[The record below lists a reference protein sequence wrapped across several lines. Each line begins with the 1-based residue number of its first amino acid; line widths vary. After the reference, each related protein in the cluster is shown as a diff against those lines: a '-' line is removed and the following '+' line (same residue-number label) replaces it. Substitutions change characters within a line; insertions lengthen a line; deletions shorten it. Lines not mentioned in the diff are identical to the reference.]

1 MWMRVGA
8 FAVASAYVITNF
20 AWQIIHLEA
29 SDADL
34 VSTAAGHMAGYI
46 VASAFLPTTKFKNGR
61 RVMQALLLGITYV
74 GLAGAWKDWND
85 HTYTAYNRFLR
96 TVPQTITGLAALAAF
111 VSGHRFTCDWWELL
125 RAASAMGASVMVV
138 VAAAAA
144 HGNAH
149 GAEPQLCF
157 HPGCHSPTLFAIWG
171 AVWLAI
177 SAVLTPNVRVFISDH
192 TGLGMRVVGLEFL
205 NPTHSPTEGPPPLS
219 PELSPSPEYWDWYT
233 TRRRVKPDD
242 GTDVDG
248 SSVVTTAS
256 STARSTLQS
265 ALALAMSPNDALS
278 AAMIGL
284 RHEGA
289 HLMFLFLLAS
299 VVVASYHS
307 SSLGF
312 AFSFQLLGFVVAAW
326 TAFTGVCVAA
336 PFDRP
341 AMTAIVAATGVM
353 SCAAGISAARIHHPL
368 RALPTII
375 SGVAYTIAAALAAAG
390 WTSAWGGMRVAGVLT
405 GIVTCTVALAHVGT
419 EATFH
424 ASGVASWTPL
434 EFFVIGAAWA
444 AINYTCGLSSRVAL
458 HALFH
463 RDAHEVRRATL
474 APAAPPCTACRTSF
488 TS

>member
-1 MWMRVGA
+1 M
-8 FAVASAYVITNF
+8 
-20 AWQIIHLEA
+20 
-29 SDADL
+29 
-34 VSTAAGHMAGYI
+34 I
-46 VASAFLPTTKFKNGR
+46 VASVPASDVKFKNGR

-125 RAASAMGASVMVV
+125 RAASAVGASVMVV

-177 SAVLTPNVRVFISDH
+177 SALLTPNVRVFISDH

-242 GTDVDG
+242 GTDVDA

-265 ALALAMSPNDALS
+265 ALALAMSPNDAL
-278 AAMIGL
+278 
-284 RHEGA
+284 
-289 HLMFLFLLAS
+289 
-299 VVVASYHS
+299 VA
-307 SSLGF
+307 
-312 AFSFQLLGFVVAAW
+312 
-326 TAFTGVCVAA
+326 
-336 PFDRP
+336 
-341 AMTAIVAATGVM
+341 
-353 SCAAGISAARIHHPL
+353 
-368 RALPTII
+368 
-375 SGVAYTIAAALAAAG
+375 
-390 WTSAWGGMRVAGVLT
+390 
-405 GIVTCTVALAHVGT
+405 
-419 EATFH
+419 
-424 ASGVASWTPL
+424 
-434 EFFVIGAAWA
+434 
-444 AINYTCGLSSRVAL
+444 
-458 HALFH
+458 
-463 RDAHEVRRATL
+463 RR
-474 APAAPPCTACRTSF
+474 
-488 TS
+488 